1 MLKINIAEEKVAA
14 YERVFRRSP
23 QLTSLQAGWQG
34 IYFAYDFMPPG
45 ETPEV
50 ISTQNGIAIFTNTG
64 KSQVAERSLNGQFRC
79 EQVADGNM
87 VIVPAHTSCQ
97 SRWFDYG
104 GVIFFSVESSVIA
117 HAVHEV
123 GNSDRIELLP
133 QFATADP
140 FVYQAAVALKSVL
153 EQEGSASRLYGEAIS
168 NALIVH
174 TIQHYSNRRPLLQT
188 YENGLSHYRLRHVI
202 EYIQAH
208 LEQDLSL
215 NELAAIAQMSP
226 HYFSQLF
233 KQSTGVTPHQFVI
246 RARVE
251 RARELL
257 MTRKWSIAEV
267 ARMVGFVDQ
276 SHLHRHC
283 KRLLGVTPRMIQNQ
297 A

>member
-1 MLKINIAEEKVAA
+1 MLKINIAEEKETA
-14 YERVFRRSP
+14 YRRVFQRSP
-23 QLTSLQAGWQG
+23 QLTSLAAGWQG

-50 ISTQNGIAIFTNTG
+50 ISTLHGIAVFTHTN
-64 KSQVAERSLNGQFRC
+64 KSQVAERSINGQFHR

-87 VIVPAHTSCQ
+87 VIVPAHMSCQ

-104 GVIFFSVESSVIA
+104 GVIFFSVEPALMA
-117 HAVHEV
+117 HAVHEAV
-123 GNSDRIELLP
+123 NPDQIELLP
-133 QFATADP
+133 QFATSDP
-140 FVYQAAVALKSVL
+140 FIHQAAISLKTVL
-153 EQEGSASRLYGEAIS
+153 EQEGSASRLYGEAVS

-174 TIQHYSNRRPLLQT
+174 TLQHYSTRRPMLKV
-188 YENGLSHYRLRHVI
+188 YENGLSHYRLRQVMD
-202 EYIQAH
+202 YIQSH

-215 NELAAIAQMSP
+215 NELSAIAQMSP

-257 MTRKWSIAEV
+257 ISRKWSIAEV
-267 ARMVGFVDQ
+267 AKMVGFVDQ

-297 A
+297 